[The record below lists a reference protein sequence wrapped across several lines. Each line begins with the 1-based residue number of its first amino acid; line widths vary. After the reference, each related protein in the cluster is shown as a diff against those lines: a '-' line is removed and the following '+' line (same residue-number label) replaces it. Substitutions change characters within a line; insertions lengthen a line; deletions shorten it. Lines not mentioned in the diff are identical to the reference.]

1 MSEGKGKVTNYR
13 WVILALYF
21 FITLIIEVQWLTF
34 ASISTIA
41 QQYYNASSLEIDF
54 FSMIY
59 MIVFIVLSIPA
70 SYIIDTHGL
79 RKGLYIGAVLTG
91 GFSLMKAFFADNYM
105 AVAIAQTGLAA
116 AQPFI
121 LNAVTKVGATWFPR
135 NERATVAGIGSL
147 AQYAGI
153 IIALAVTPLLL
164 VETGEGVYELSSMLM
179 TYGFIS
185 AAGALLLL
193 IFFRKQ
199 PAPSVDKIASCE
211 RINPIEGMR
220 HIFSSTDMKLLL
232 LMFFFGLGIFN
243 AVSTCIDQICG
254 ALSMEETGIVGGV
267 MLFGGILGA
276 IIIPILSD
284 RLRKRKPFLVLC
296 MGLMLPG
303 LLGLT
308 FFTTFMALAIS
319 AFVFG
324 FFIMSA
330 GPVGFQYGAEKS
342 YPAPESTS
350 QGLILLVGQIS
361 GIVFVVGVNAIGIL
375 PAMLFFIGLVTVNV
389 FLTLRISE
397 SYAPAQ

>member
-1 MSEGKGKVTNYR
+1 MTASKSPVSGYR

-21 FITLIIEVQWLTF
+21 FLTLIIEVQWLTF
-34 ASISTIA
+34 ASISTAA
-41 QQYYNASSLEIDF
+41 QEYYNASSLEIDF
-54 FSMIY
+54 LSMIY

-91 GFSLMKAFFADNYM
+91 GFSLMKAFFADSYI

-121 LNAVTKVGATWFPR
+121 LNAVTKVGAAWFPR
-135 NERATVAGIGSL
+135 NERATAAGIGSL

-164 VETGEGVYELSSMLM
+164 VQTKEGNYELSSMLM

-193 IFFRKQ
+193 IFFREQ
-199 PAPSVDKIASCE
+199 PDTSDNGVASQT
-211 RINPIEGMR
+211 RAKPIEGMK
-220 HIFSSTDMKLLL
+220 HIFSSIDMKLLL

-254 ALSMEETGIVGGV
+254 SLSIKETGIVGGV

-276 IIIPILSD
+276 IIIPMLSD
-284 RLRKRKPFLVLC
+284 RFRKRKPFLVLC
-296 MGLMLPG
+296 MALMLPG

-308 FFTTFMALAIS
+308 FFTSFMALAIS
-319 AFVFG
+319 AFAFG

-342 YPAPESTS
+342 FPAPESTS

-361 GIVFVVGVNAIGIL
+361 GISFVIGVNALGIL
-375 PAMLFFIGLVTVNV
+375 PSMLFFIALVMVNV

-397 SYAPAQ
+397 SYASSE